1 MAQYRLGESAQQ
13 IADDIK
19 EMFDQVADDD
29 KTSAN
34 KASIAD
40 ATKVEFRGIDGKK

>member
-1 MAQYRLGESAQQ
+1 MAQNRLGESAQQ

-19 EMFDQVADDD
+19 EMFDRVADDD

-34 KASIAD
+34 KAPTAD
-40 ATKVEFRGIDGKK
+40 ATKVEIRGIEGKK